1 MNTESKQIL
10 SERNWTLL
18 LDAIDEG
25 KVVPVIG
32 DNIFF
37 SSVDGRKETVKNCL
51 IEVLS
56 QKFRG
61 DKNCDLPEIES
72 LIEDY
77 NYRNRRSGESTNIY
91 FEINQQLRK
100 MDISCSECISR
111 FLNIGKFPLVLTTS
125 FIPDSNRVLGIK
137 DNVEVYKKTA
147 GSDIDPYSLS
157 GDNPLLY
164 CLFGRASNLSRTYM
178 LTEED
183 LLDYLHYWHNEETR
197 PTRLSRYLSDKYIL
211 ILGSDFPDWLFRFFW
226 HSIKNFTVLPARV
239 DEVQG
244 IVSLDGHQDDRDLRR
259 FLSRVQA
266 QVCEDV
272 DSFIEELL
280 TRWESFHVLPAS
292 GSEADDIAYEQVQKD
307 VDVFISYA
315 SEDYETASL
324 IADLFK
330 AKGASVWFD
339 KKDLQGGDNYEG
351 LIKTNIQRTKRFV
364 PIISRNTLRNERRFF
379 RKEWSIAIDENDYRL
394 KMDYILPVRID
405 DCDLTSDLIPELFR
419 ERHFMNY
426 NSPSFEDDV
435 KSIVRTIRR

>member
-1 MNTESKQIL
+1 MNAESKQTL

-25 KVVPVIG
+25 KVVPIIG
-32 DNIFF
+32 DNVFF

-51 IEVLS
+51 IELLS
-56 QKFRG
+56 QKFGG
-61 DKNCDLPEIES
+61 DTNCDLPQIES

-77 NYRNRRSGESTNIY
+77 NYRNRQSGETTNIY
-91 FEINQQLRK
+91 FEINQQLRR
-100 MDISCSECISR
+100 MDICCSECISR

-147 GSDIDPYSLS
+147 GSDINPYYLS

-164 CLFGRASNLSRTYM
+164 CLFGRSTNLSRTYM

-226 HSIKNFTVLPARV
+226 HSIKNFSVLPTRV

-244 IVSLDGHQDDRDLRR
+244 IVSLEGHQDERNLRR

-266 QVCEDV
+266 QVCDDV

-280 TRWESFHVLPAS
+280 KRWESFHARPAS
-292 GSEADDIAYEQVQKD
+292 GSEAEDRAYEQEHKE

-330 AKGASVWFD
+330 AKGASIWFD
-339 KKDLQGGDNYEG
+339 NNDLQAGDNYEG
-351 LIKTNIQRTKRFV
+351 LIKTNIQRAKRFV

-394 KMDYILPVRID
+394 NMDYILPVRID

-419 ERHFMNY
+419 DRHFMNY

>member
-56 QKFRG
+56 QKFGG

-100 MDISCSECISR
+100 MDVSCSECISR

-125 FIPDSNRVLGIK
+125 FIPDSNSVLGIK

-147 GSDIDPYSLS
+147 GSDIDTYSLS

-197 PTRLSRYLSDKYIL
+197 PTRLSRRLFVYFNIIL
-211 ILGSDFPDWLFRFFW
+211 NS
-226 HSIKNFTVLPARV
+226 KN
-239 DEVQG
+239 
-244 IVSLDGHQDDRDLRR
+244 
-259 FLSRVQA
+259 
-266 QVCEDV
+266 
-272 DSFIEELL
+272 
-280 TRWESFHVLPAS
+280 
-292 GSEADDIAYEQVQKD
+292 
-307 VDVFISYA
+307 
-315 SEDYETASL
+315 
-324 IADLFK
+324 
-330 AKGASVWFD
+330 
-339 KKDLQGGDNYEG
+339 
-351 LIKTNIQRTKRFV
+351 
-364 PIISRNTLRNERRFF
+364 
-379 RKEWSIAIDENDYRL
+379 AI
-394 KMDYILPVRID
+394 
-405 DCDLTSDLIPELFR
+405 
-419 ERHFMNY
+419 
-426 NSPSFEDDV
+426 
-435 KSIVRTIRR
+435 

>member
-1 MNTESKQIL
+1 MNTESKQTL

-56 QKFRG
+56 QNFGG

-77 NYRNRRSGESTNIY
+77 NYKNRRSGESTNIY

-125 FIPDSNRVLGIK
+125 FIPDSNRVLGIR

-280 TRWESFHVLPAS
+280 KRWESFHVLPAS
-292 GSEADDIAYEQVQKD
+292 GRDAEDNTYEQVQKD